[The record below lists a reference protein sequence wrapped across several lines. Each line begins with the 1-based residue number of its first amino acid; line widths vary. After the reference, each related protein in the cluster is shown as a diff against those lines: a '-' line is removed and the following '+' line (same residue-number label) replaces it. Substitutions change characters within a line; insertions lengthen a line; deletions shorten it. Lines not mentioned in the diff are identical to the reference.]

1 MEQLSP
7 CIAVT
12 CCLQTRYIY
21 LPKLRT
27 LTLFL
32 EKGHQLLVHHSNL
45 QQRTMRSEKALQCCG
60 LVPVHG
66 ISFIYRV
73 DLSLLWDLQAI

>member
-27 LTLFL
+27 LTLL
-32 EKGHQLLVHHSNL
+32 
-45 QQRTMRSEKALQCCG
+45 
-60 LVPVHG
+60 
-66 ISFIYRV
+66 
-73 DLSLLWDLQAI
+73 AINYWFTTHT